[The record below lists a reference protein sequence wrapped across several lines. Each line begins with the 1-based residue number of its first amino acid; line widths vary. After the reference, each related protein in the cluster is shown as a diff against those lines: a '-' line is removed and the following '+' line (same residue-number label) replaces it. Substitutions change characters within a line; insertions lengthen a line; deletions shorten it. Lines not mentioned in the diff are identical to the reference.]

1 MSHSHLSEE
10 AFIALLEDKN
20 PNSEQNLDR
29 AHIETCDQ
37 CFLKFSQYIL
47 SYKNINSTILEKTP
61 QSLLMRA
68 NQEFSLNPSKN
79 EGQEPQELNANTKNI
94 PSDKLSFFK
103 SNIFE
108 YASIG
113 IAAIVTIVFLGNYF
127 RGNESP
133 SALDFKKIN
142 PSRFVL
148 PAEKIANGGLQVSA
162 SNDTIWVKQPIKI
175 NRQMIIYD
183 EGGNELNKIQFS
195 DLSNIIVL
203 PQGADGEAHTIKII
217 TRDSIVWQGEYIESL
232 EER

>member
-1 MSHSHLSEE
+1 MSQSHLSEE
-10 AFIALLEDKN
+10 AFIALLED
-20 PNSEQNLDR
+20 NSSNLEQNTDR

-61 QSLLMRA
+61 QSILMRV
-68 NQEFSLNPSKN
+68 NQEFFINTSKN
-79 EGQEPQELNANTKNI
+79 EEQESQELNVKTTNI
-94 PSDKLSFFK
+94 PLDKLSHFK

-113 IAAIVTIVFLGNYF
+113 IAAVVTIIFLGNYF
-127 RGNESP
+127 RANESP
-133 SALDFKKIN
+133 PALDFKKIN
-142 PSRFVL
+142 PSRFVI

-162 SNDTIWVKQPIKI
+162 INDTIWVKQPIKI

-183 EGGNELNKIQFS
+183 EGGKELNKIKFS

-203 PQGADGEAHTIKII
+203 PQGSGGEPHTIKII

-232 EER
+232 EQR